1 MTVDYAAGEHT
12 AGLWGR
18 VRPIIDEIERL
29 PFLDQ
34 LAAGTLDIRT
44 FTHYILQDGLYLNG
58 YARAMSLLA
67 GRTQN
72 RNDSR
77 FWASSA
83 ATVITEEEQMQQA
96 LLGDEHLAAARSELL
111 AGQAEPTPS
120 PTTLGYVSFL
130 VAGAATD
137 AYAVA
142 VAGVLPCFWVYAH
155 VGKTLVARA
164 GELSPSH
171 PYKTWI
177 ETYDSVEFDAATRSA
192 VAVLE
197 ELFECATPAE
207 GERMTAAFTRSCV
220 YELHFWA
227 SAHARQGWEIG
238 QFDGS
243 PVMSPGQGV
252 ASRV

>member
-29 PFLDQ
+29 PFLER
-34 LAAGTLDIRT
+34 LATGTLDIRT

-67 GRTQN
+67 GRTRN
-72 RNDSR
+72 RSDSR

-96 LLGDEHLAAARSELL
+96 LLGDERLAAARAELL
-111 AGQAEPTPS
+111 AGQDEPTPS

-137 AYAVA
+137 SYGVG
-142 VAGVLPCFWVYAH
+142 VAGVIPCFWVYAH
-155 VGKTLVARA
+155 MGKVLVDRA
-164 GELSPSH
+164 GELSPAH

-177 ETYDSVEFDAATRSA
+177 ETYDSAEFDTATRHA

-197 ELFECATPAE
+197 ELFEHATPAE
-207 GERMTAAFTRSCV
+207 TERMTAAFTRSCV
-220 YELHFWA
+220 YALHFWA
-227 SAHARQGWEIG
+227 AAHAQQGWDIG
-238 QFDGS
+238 QFDRS
-243 PVMSPGQGV
+243 GV
-252 ASRV
+252 

>member
-29 PFLDQ
+29 PFLER

-83 ATVITEEEQMQQA
+83 ATVITEEEPRQQA
-96 LLGDEHLAAARSELL
+96 LLGDWPL
-111 AGQAEPTPS
+111 
-120 PTTLGYVSFL
+120 
-130 VAGAATD
+130 TD
-137 AYAVA
+137 
-142 VAGVLPCFWVYAH
+142 
-155 VGKTLVARA
+155 
-164 GELSPSH
+164 
-171 PYKTWI
+171 
-177 ETYDSVEFDAATRSA
+177 
-192 VAVLE
+192 
-197 ELFECATPAE
+197 
-207 GERMTAAFTRSCV
+207 
-220 YELHFWA
+220 
-227 SAHARQGWEIG
+227 
-238 QFDGS
+238 
-243 PVMSPGQGV
+243 
-252 ASRV
+252 SRVSAMVATAEA